1 MHPGG
6 TGSACQIWAG
16 TNGANGGQRIVG
28 GRFDHEDATWVV
40 VNNSAGNPLRFEGTE
55 IRIPSASVT
64 LASGGGATY
73 DERTRIVYTKVR
85 PVLKTA
91 DFLAATPVF
100 VGGLRLF
107 DGNYAGPLIKVRRV
121 DTSATIDIYPTSS
134 GAHDTAAIATFC
146 GSAVGTIATIYDQS
160 GAGRNATTAVTTR
173 EYRIWTGST
182 RSVPVAIPSR
192 LSTRRTAAT
201 PSAFQR

>member
-1 MHPGG
+1 M
-6 TGSACQIWAG
+6 
-16 TNGANGGQRIVG
+16 
-28 GRFDHEDATWVV
+28 
-40 VNNSAGNPLRFEGTE
+40 
-55 IRIPSASVT
+55 T

-73 DERTRIVYTKVR
+73 DERTRIVCTKVR

-146 GSAVGTIATIYDQS
+146 GFAVGTNRHDLRPVWSGQERHHRGDDQGVPHLDRLHTIGTRGNPFAFIDAEDRGYTISIPTLTGTSLSAVLVGSLGNGVVNKMISLS
-160 GAGRNATTAVTTR
+160 GESAGC
-173 EYRIWTGST
+173 WTDEE
-182 RSVPVAIPSR
+182 I
-192 LSTRRTAAT
+192 
-201 PSAFQR
+201 